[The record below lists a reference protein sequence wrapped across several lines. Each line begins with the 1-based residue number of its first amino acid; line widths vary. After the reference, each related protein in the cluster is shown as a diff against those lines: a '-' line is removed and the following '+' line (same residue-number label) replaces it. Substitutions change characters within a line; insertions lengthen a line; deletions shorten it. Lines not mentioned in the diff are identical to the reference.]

1 MVLFYCSVFPISFPI
16 SIFLFFFFYLHPSS
30 TGPKLWSY
38 PWLLFRLKSHIW
50 TKRKPSWLYLNNHKL
65 ITYLHGYCFG
75 LNHIFLNFLFPELLQ
90 YPPDCTHYST
100 LLLPPTCFLN
110 MAKRVSPK
118 NMKPNRI
125 LFPYKPAKGPFIFN
139 GISKTNTVQQLLH
152 CSSMTPVLPYP
163 FLLLQTRWLLTVLQT
178 YLACFPL
185 RTWHWLLLL
194 PGIFFS
200 MYLHAL
206 LFYQL
211 AHFCSTITIST
222 SSYLDH

>member
-1 MVLFYCSVFPISFPI
+1 MVLFYCSVFPISLTSPSF
-16 SIFLFFFFYLHPSS
+16 FFFFFYLHPSS
-30 TGPKLWSY
+30 TGPKLWSH
-38 PWLLFRLKSHIW
+38 PGLLFRLKSHIW
-50 TKRKPSWLYLNNHKL
+50 TMSKPSWLYLNNHKL

-90 YPPDCTHYST
+90 YPPDCTHNST

-152 CSSMTPVLPYP
+152 CSSMTPVLPILSYCDRQDGS
-163 FLLLQTRWLLTVLQT
+163 LQ
-178 YLACFPL
+178 
-185 RTWHWLLLL
+185 
-194 PGIFFS
+194 FFK
-200 MYLHAL
+200 H
-206 LFYQL
+206 
-211 AHFCSTITIST
+211 T
-222 SSYLDH
+222 